1 MHSHDDVG
9 HCAPDTNGCGS
20 QLREGHSFDERII
33 AVTAI
38 DYRGRVLTVVSQ
50 ADATC
55 CSARA
60 PEVMPFMTIMFGG
73 PLGQMIWKGDTWAD
87 SLRNHETAV
96 CKLTRGDFIRW
107 LRLNESSSGPFQSA
121 SATP

>member
-1 MHSHDDVG
+1 MRNLEIDAMHSHDDVG
-9 HCAPDTNGCGS
+9 HSAPDTNGCGS
-20 QLREGHSFDERII
+20 QPREGHSFDERII

-96 CKLTRGDFIRW
+96 CKLI
-107 LRLNESSSGPFQSA
+107 EAISSDGCG
-121 SATP
+121 